1 MPIEI
6 RELIIKTTVEE
17 SSGRSS
23 EGMNTTSDKELDNLK
38 SELMKACKSYVDSK
52 FRGQKMR

>member
-23 EGMNTTSDKELDNLK
+23 EGMNTASDKELDNLK
-38 SELMKACKSYVDSK
+38 SELMKACKNYVDSK